1 MKKKLFMG
9 LLIGLF
15 LAVAVLFV
23 SIINRLVYGTPD
35 MLTIILCTMGAFALI
50 IGVSIVGWW
59 MDKDEDL

>member
-9 LLIGLF
+9 LLMGLF

-35 MLTIILCTMGAFALI
+35 MLTIILCTVGAFALI
-50 IGVSIVGWW
+50 MCVSIVGWW
-59 MDKDEDL
+59 LDKDEDL